1 MAKKTVK
8 HSQRNSNKSSGGI
21 DSLFKT
27 AVPSR
32 GFRNLPT
39 GTYDG
44 FVKPGSAII
53 EPKSKGSSDYKASL
67 VLVVSEEGDLESR
80 EQTARYDLST
90 EVGVSIFMGDL
101 EAMELGKPS
110 NLAEAAEML
119 AESDGIPVQFWVS
132 EPKDEFPPK
141 VRINERLEG
150 ESAEASED
158 GEPEEPEE
166 DPLTAV
172 EITNMEEPE
181 LATLAKD
188 NDLNPDHYETWEDL
202 AAELITLLV
211 E

>member
-1 MAKKTVK
+1 MAKKAVK
-8 HSQRNSNKSSGGI
+8 HSKRSSSKSSGGNI

-67 VLVVSEEGDLESR
+67 VLIVSEEGDFENR

-119 AESDGIPVQFWVS
+119 SDSDDVPVEFWVS

-141 VRINERLEG
+141 VRINERLEEG
-150 ESAEASED
+150 EASEV
-158 GEPEEPEE
+158 EEPEE
-166 DPLTAV
+166 TEELLTAK
-172 EITNMEEPE
+172 EIKAMSEDE
-181 LATLAKD
+181 LTTLAKD
-188 NDLNPDHYETWEDL
+188 NDLDPDDFESWEDL